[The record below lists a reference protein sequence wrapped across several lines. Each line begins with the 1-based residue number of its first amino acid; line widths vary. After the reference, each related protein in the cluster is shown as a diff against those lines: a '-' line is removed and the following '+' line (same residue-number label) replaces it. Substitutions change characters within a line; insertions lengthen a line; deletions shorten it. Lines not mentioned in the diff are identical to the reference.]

1 MAVTTQLL
9 LLASLHVLSVAAQNN
24 PTTQGVKWLEKGR
37 SVLVRLSTPDLPLW
51 NKEEQIGEDIPS
63 ALILNFTVSA
73 DNKTLLLQDQPFM
86 PPHTPPRLSAP
97 QTSQS
102 LSEFE
107 HGTTLNLED
116 LPVFDLDYDRI
127 AHPRDDPSIHY
138 YNYYPKLMINL
149 LGAGVAG
156 HNALLKDMEQKVI
169 KITLRDW
176 NTVRSASTDPPN
188 HSFEIKEVK
197 LWERQPGD
205 SVNPDDLKACTLKS
219 WRCSDFGDHPWYR
232 YIFRQNFDE
241 YGKIGSFR
249 HMLHQRWATLYER
262 LGFFRITLL
271 ILVVASVILLPI
283 PYALYKGGQWINAQH
298 RARVEASAAVWKDND
313 EEVEGLLFADES
325 LENMYGSE
333 ETESKEVFS
342 EKQVDGNEA
351 EGSAEKPLPP
361 VTAKTADAPEASEK

>member
-1 MAVTTQLL
+1 MCSRQQQHRSRAPEY
-9 LLASLHVLSVAAQNN
+9 SWPSSV
-24 PTTQGVKWLEKGR
+24 
-37 SVLVRLSTPDLPLW
+37 

-86 PPHTPPRLSAP
+86 PLLQPHTPPRLSAP

-127 AHPRDDPSIHY
+127 VHPRDDPSIHY

-232 YIFRQNFDE
+232 YISRQNFDE

-249 HMLHQRWATLYER
+249 HMLHQRWATLYEK
-262 LGFFRITLL
+262 LGIFRITLL
-271 ILVVASVILLPI
+271 ILVVASVILSPI

-298 RARVEASAAVWKDND
+298 RARVEASAAVWKDHD

-361 VTAKTADAPEASEK
+361 VTAKTADALEASEKVE

>member
-1 MAVTTQLL
+1 M
-9 LLASLHVLSVAAQNN
+9 
-24 PTTQGVKWLEKGR
+24 GF
-37 SVLVRLSTPDLPLW
+37 SVLVRVSTPDLPLW

-73 DNKTLLLQDQPFM
+73 DNQTLLLQDQPFM
-86 PPHTPPRLSAP
+86 PLLQPHTPPRLSAP

-102 LSEFE
+102 YGEFE
-107 HGTTLNLED
+107 HGTPNLED

-138 YNYYPKLMINL
+138 YNYYPNLMINL
-149 LGAGVAG
+149 LGAGIAG

-176 NTVRSASTDPPN
+176 NTVNRASTYPPN

-197 LWERQPGD
+197 LWDRRQGD
-205 SVNPDDLKACTLKS
+205 SVNPDDLKECTLKS

-249 HMLHQRWATLYER
+249 HMVLQRWGTLYDR

-271 ILVVASVILLPI
+271 IVVLASMFLSPI
-283 PYALYKGGQWINAQH
+283 PYVLYKGGKWIKAQH
-298 RARVEASAAVWKDND
+298 RARAEAVAAVWKDND

-325 LENMYGSE
+325 LENLYGSE
-333 ETESKEVFS
+333 DTGPKEVFS
-342 EKQVDGNEA
+342 EKQLDGNDA
-351 EGSAEKPLPP
+351 DGSVEKPLPSVP
-361 VTAKTADAPEASEK
+361 AKTADALEASEKL

>member
-9 LLASLHVLSVAAQNN
+9 LLASLSVLSFAAQNN
-24 PTTQGVKWLEKGR
+24 PTTRGVKWLEKGR
-37 SVLVRLSTPDLPLW
+37 SVLVRVSTPDLPLW

-63 ALILNFTVSA
+63 ALLLNFTVSA
-73 DNKTLLLQDQPFM
+73 DNRTLLLQDQPFM
-86 PPHTPPRLSAP
+86 PLLQPHTPPRLSAP

-107 HGTTLNLED
+107 HGTPPNLED

-149 LGAGVAG
+149 LGAGIAG

-176 NTVRSASTDPPN
+176 NTVGRASTDPPN

-205 SVNPDDLKACTLKS
+205 SVDPDDLKECTLKS

-249 HMLHQRWATLYER
+249 HKLHQRWATLYER

-271 ILVVASVILLPI
+271 ILVVISMVLSPI
-283 PYALYKGGQWINAQH
+283 PYALYKGGKWIKAQH
-298 RARVEASAAVWKDND
+298 RAGVEAGAAVWKDND
-313 EEVEGLLFADES
+313 EE
-325 LENMYGSE
+325 
-333 ETESKEVFS
+333 SKEVVL
-342 EKQVDGNEA
+342 EKHVDENDAG
-351 EGSAEKPLPP
+351 GSAEKPLPP
-361 VTAKTADAPEASEK
+361 VPVKSADVLEASEKV